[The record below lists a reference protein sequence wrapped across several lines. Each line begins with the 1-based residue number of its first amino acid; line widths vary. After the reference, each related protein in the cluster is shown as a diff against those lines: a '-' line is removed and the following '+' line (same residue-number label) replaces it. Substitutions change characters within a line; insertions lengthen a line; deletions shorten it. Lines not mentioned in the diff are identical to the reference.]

1 MDCSIAES
9 LYSINDE
16 IAAEAAA
23 YVIGR
28 GALNVQKSNL
38 VIENDS
44 QSSGTSGKRI
54 TGNVGTVKS
63 NQRGNNREGSGF
75 NRQPARRGDEN
86 FLSRYGSNGK

>member
-23 YVIGR
+23 YVRGR
-28 GALNVQKSNL
+28 GAVNVQKANSGNGF
-38 VIENDS
+38 DS
-44 QSSGTSGKRI
+44 QSTGSSGKRI
-54 TGNVGTVKS
+54 KENVGIGNS
-63 NQRGNNREGSGF
+63 NQRGFSRGGNGS

-86 FLSRYGSNGK
+86 FLSRYGTNG